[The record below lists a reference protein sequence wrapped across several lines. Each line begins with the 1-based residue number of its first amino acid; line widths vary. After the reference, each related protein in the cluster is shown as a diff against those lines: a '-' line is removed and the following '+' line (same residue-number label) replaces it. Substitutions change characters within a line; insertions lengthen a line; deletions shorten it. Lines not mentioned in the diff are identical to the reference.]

1 MNILKS
7 ITTICTF
14 PLLLT
19 SYPTHASSSTLL
31 TSSTPKSPLSDEL
44 TMIVGTYTGGTS
56 KGLYSFRFDQHTG
69 IATPLSHTEI
79 KNPSYFTVSND
90 GKQIYA
96 VSELGE
102 QEAAVTAFDF
112 DATQGTFKRRNTER
126 TFGADPCNITTN
138 GQVVVTANYS
148 GGNASIFPLRKDG
161 TLEPM
166 STIEQFKG
174 KGMDPKRQAKPH
186 LHCVIFSP
194 DGKYLFAND
203 LGTDHIYRF
212 DHLTK
217 GRVKG
222 QPKDGTKS
230 NTKDV
235 AKDHAQNNFESSAK
249 SDADSHSKGS
259 AHHLKLNPSATLTL
273 KAGSGPRHLT
283 FAPNGKQAYLIN
295 ELSGTVVVF
304 DYKKGKLTPKQEI
317 AADTVNAQGSAD
329 IHVSPDGAFL
339 YASNRLKADGIA
351 IFKIDRKTGQLT
363 KVGYQLTG
371 IHPRHFNITPNGKYL
386 LVACRDNNAI
396 QVFERDPRSG
406 LLTKTDREIKVD
418 QPVCVKWVN

>member
-90 GKQIYA
+90 GKQVYA

-112 DATQGTFKRRNTER
+112 DATQGMFKRRNTER

-148 GGNASIFPLRKDG
+148 GGNVSIFPLRKDG
-161 TLEPM
+161 TLEPT

-186 LHCVIFSP
+186 LHCVMFSP

-212 DHLTK
+212 DNLT
-217 GRVKG
+217 
-222 QPKDGTKS
+222 T
-230 NTKDV
+230 
-235 AKDHAQNNFESSAK
+235 SA
-249 SDADSHSKGS
+249 SK
-259 AHHLKLNPSATLTL
+259 ALKLNPSATLTL

-351 IFKIDRKTGQLT
+351 IFKIDRKNGQLT

-406 LLTKTDREIKVD
+406 LLTKTDQEIKVD

>member
-19 SYPTHASSSTLL
+19 SYPSHASSSTLL

-112 DATQGTFKRRNTER
+112 DAIQGTFKRRNTER

-148 GGNASIFPLRKDG
+148 GGNVSIFPLRKDG

-186 LHCVIFSP
+186 LHCVMFSP

-212 DHLTK
+212 DNLT
-217 GRVKG
+217 
-222 QPKDGTKS
+222 T
-230 NTKDV
+230 
-235 AKDHAQNNFESSAK
+235 SA
-249 SDADSHSKGS
+249 SK
-259 AHHLKLNPSATLTL
+259 ALKLNPSATLTL

>member
-69 IATPLSHTEI
+69 TATPLSHTEI

-148 GGNASIFPLRKDG
+148 GGNVSIFPLRKDG

-174 KGMDPKRQAKPH
+174 KGMDPKRQTKPH

-212 DHLTK
+212 DHLT
-217 GRVKG
+217 
-222 QPKDGTKS
+222 
-230 NTKDV
+230 
-235 AKDHAQNNFESSAK
+235 
-249 SDADSHSKGS
+249 
-259 AHHLKLNPSATLTL
+259 HLKLNPSATLTL

-396 QVFERDPRSG
+396 QVFERDSRSG
-406 LLTKTDREIKVD
+406 LLTKTDQEIKVD